1 MRSLFA
7 PADGASERQQLMIKN
22 RFYTTEYDAVVVGA
36 GHAGAEAALA
46 LARTGIKTVMLT
58 LNLDSIAF
66 MACNPSIGGT
76 AKGHLVREIDA
87 LGGEMGINAD
97 KTALQIRMLNTGKG
111 AAVQSLRSQSDKHAY
126 HARMKQVLENTE
138 NLSLLQGEAAEIL
151 TENGKVTGVRT
162 AVGEIIAAKVVILAT
177 GVYLKGEVIAGEYKQ
192 SSGPNGF
199 APANLLTH
207 NLIDLG
213 FQVRRFKT
221 GTPAR
226 VDGRTVDYS
235 KLEIQQ
241 GETDIYP
248 FSFLSKRVPRRQ
260 TPCYLTYTNQKTHEI
275 IRANLHRSPLYSGV
289 IKGTGPRYC
298 PSIEDKVPR
307 FADKERHQIFLE
319 PECADSNE
327 VYVQGM
333 SSSLPHDVQREMY
346 RSIAGLEH
354 VKIMRYAYAIEYDC
368 IDTLDVYPTLEFKKI
383 EGLYTAGQIN
393 GTSGYEEAAAQGL
406 MAGLNASLKLRGL
419 PPFVLRRD
427 QAYIGVLIDD
437 LVTKGTNEPYRMMT
451 SRAEYRIQLR
461 QDNADFRLTELGYNA
476 GLATKQRYARMCKR
490 KKQVE
495 EILAELDGRVSPKEA
510 EGFMREHGFDTLFGG
525 LSYADMIRRAIDPKD
540 IIERFGILQ
549 GRNRADIETAV
560 IDVKYEGYIKRG
572 LEQIEKAKALED
584 KKMPADIDY
593 EKIDGLRLEARQKLN
608 KIRPENLGQAGRI
621 SGVNPADIAVLMVY
635 LSLKHKQ

>member
-7 PADGASERQQLMIKN
+7 PAEGASERQQLMIKN

-138 NLSLLQGEAAEIL
+138 NLSLLQGEAAAIL

-199 APANLLTH
+199 APANLLTQ

-298 PSIEDKVPR
+298 PSIEDKVVR

-346 RSIAGLEH
+346 LSIAGLEH